1 MSGSQKSHRIL
12 LLAISLMLLLA
23 ALDQTIV
30 STALPT
36 IVSDLGG
43 LDQLSWVVTAYILAS
58 TVSAPLYGKLGDLYG
73 RKIVMQVAVIIFLL
87 GSVLAGISTS
97 MNFLIGARAIQ
108 GLGGGGLFV
117 LAFTV
122 VGDLVAPRERGK
134 IQGILGGVFGL
145 ASIAGPLIG
154 GYLVDQL
161 SWNWI
166 FYVNVPMGL
175 LALGIFAVAFKPAG
189 KRVRH
194 VVDYTGA
201 LFLAISL
208 ACLVLYT
215 SFGGRTHE
223 LTDLPMLALLGT
235 SIISAVIFVF
245 VETRAKEP
253 ILPLMLFSTNT
264 FTVMVG
270 IVMVIGAAMF
280 GGMTFLPLFLQTVK
294 GLSPTESG
302 LNLLPMMFG
311 ILGGSIVSGQIM
323 SRTGHYKWLP
333 TIGAVVMAFGLY
345 RLSSISPDRSSLVLS
360 IDIFILGLGM
370 GPIMSVGTTAIQ
382 NAVPRE
388 IMGAATASYTM
399 FRQIGG
405 SVGVA
410 LFGTLF
416 TSGLQSRLPADHVPV
431 ESLSFQTISDLPEE
445 FQNIVMVGITDSLQ
459 PIFMVAAVMS
469 VGAVLISLLLEEVP
483 LETRVKTGQES

>member
-1 MSGSQKSHRIL
+1 MSGSQKSHRVL

-43 LDQLSWVVTAYILAS
+43 LDQLSWVVTAYVLAS

-73 RKIVMQVAVIIFLL
+73 RKIVMQIAVIIFLI
-87 GSVLAGISTS
+87 GSVLAGFSGS
-97 MNFLIGARAIQ
+97 MPFLIGARTVQ

-122 VGDLVAPRERGK
+122 VGDIVAPRDRGK
-134 IQGILGGVFGL
+134 IQGVLGGIFGL

-161 SWNWI
+161 SWHWI
-166 FYVNVPMGL
+166 FYVNLPLGL
-175 LALGIFAVAFKPAG
+175 LALAIFAVAFQPTGRRIKHAI
-189 KRVRH
+189 
-194 VVDYTGA
+194 DYTGA

-215 SFGGRTHE
+215 SFGGRTYG
-223 LTDLPMLALLGT
+223 LADPGMLALIGV
-235 SIISAVIFVF
+235 SIASAVIFVF
-245 VETRAKEP
+245 VEFRAEEP
-253 ILPLMLFSTNT
+253 VLPMMLFSTNT

-280 GGMTFLPLFLQTVK
+280 GAMTFLPLYLQTVK

-311 ILGGSIVSGQIM
+311 ILGGAIGSGRIM
-323 SRTGHYKWLP
+323 SNTGHYKWLP
-333 TIGAVVMAFGLY
+333 TIGAVIMAFGLY

-360 IDIFILGLGM
+360 IDIFILGIGM

-416 TSGLQSRLPADHVPV
+416 TSGLQSRLPEDHVPV

-445 FQNIVMVGITDSLQ
+445 FQQIVMNGITDSLQ
-459 PIFMVAAVMS
+459 PIFLVAAVMS

-483 LETRVKTGQES
+483 LATRKEAGMDG